1 MLEAVLMELNKL
13 IKQIQMP
20 APQTVHNWQGGAGCA
35 YSCLLSRVISS
46 SDRFVVYVASG
57 SEEVERVANELRFFG
72 FPDTDVLTFPEWE
85 TLPYDIFSPHDDL
98 ISDRLATASDLLQ
111 VTGGVLVV
119 SVRSLLQCMPPTEFV
134 RSQAFVFQKGQRFDI
149 QEERR
154 QLIQTGYRLVELV
167 LERGEFAV
175 RGSIIDIFP
184 MGSDRPI
191 RVDLD
196 DDLIDGIR
204 TFDPD
209 SQRTNTKLDAVRIL
223 PAKEFPLDDIAIARF
238 REGWHDAFDVD
249 VRHCSIYQE
258 VNDRIAA
265 QGLEYYLP
273 LFFQSTGTLLDYL
286 PEGSV
291 FVLSA
296 NVDESA
302 RNFWKELNVRY
313 ESLRHDIERP
323 ILPPERLFQQWQAVS
338 EGLKRHGILQLDL
351 GTKKKQGKVII
362 ETRAIPNV
370 RAELLR
376 TDPGRNLRRF
386 LEATAC
392 RVLITAESP
401 GRLVHL
407 QEFLRR
413 NGMDAIE
420 CLDFSTWLDTG
431 PALGIVIG
439 PVDRGFAF
447 DDVVVISEAQ
457 IFDREFEGRSK
468 NLRSAVDPELII
480 RNLTHLTVDTPVVH
494 VEHGIGRYKGLEI
507 LVIDGYPSE
516 FLALEYADSAKL
528 YVPVSSLD
536 LISRYA
542 GAGPESAPLHRLGS
556 EKWAKEKR
564 RAAEKA
570 RDVAAELLDVYA
582 RREMAEGFAFP
593 RPDADFERFCDEFP
607 FELTVDQRNAI
618 DATVEDLTRGRS
630 ADRLICGDVGFGKT
644 EVAMRAAYIASQA
657 GKQVAVLVPTT
668 LLAQQHYE
676 TFRDRF
682 SQWPQQIEVVS
693 RMRQE
698 GDVTRLKD
706 QLSGGAIDI
715 IIGTHRLL
723 TADFEFKNLGLIII
737 DEEHR
742 FGVRQKERLKS
753 IRTSADVLSM
763 TATPIPRT
771 LNMAISGMRDLS
783 IIATPPSK
791 RLAIK
796 TFVIRKNQQ
805 VIREAIEREISRGGQ
820 IFYLHNDVRSIE
832 QVAEELAH
840 NYPEARV
847 AVGHGQMPKR
857 RLEKAMAD
865 FYHRRA
871 NLLVCSTIIENG
883 IDVPNANTI
892 VIDRADKFGLAQLHQ
907 LRGRVGRST
916 RQAYAYLLTPHPKA
930 VTRDARKRLDAIE
943 ASGELGIGFTLSTY
957 DLEIRGAGELLG
969 DDQSGQIETVGYTM
983 FMEMLERAVAAIREG
998 KIPHLDVPLP
1008 EAREVNLHSLALIPE
1023 SYVRDADMRLIL
1035 YKRIAG
1041 ADSDSELDELKIEM
1055 VDRFGDMPIAL
1066 SNLLRMSQIK
1076 LSAIEVGI
1084 KRIDVGPAKGRVEFA
1099 DDTPVDPLALVKLVR
1114 ESPETYNLMDGNR
1127 VRVNRV
1133 LETELARFEFV
1144 EAFLK
1149 ALRPKDSSP
1158 QRPT

>member
-1 MLEAVLMELNKL
+1 MDLKNL
-13 IKQIQMP
+13 IKQIQVP
-20 APQTVHNWQGGAGCA
+20 APHVVHNWQGGAGCA
-35 YSCLLSRVISS
+35 YSCLLAPLISS
-46 SDRFVVYVASG
+46 SDRFFVYVASS
-57 SEEVERVANELRFFG
+57 SEEVERVANELLFFG
-72 FPDTDVLTFPEWE
+72 VPSAHVLTFPEWE
-85 TLPYDIFSPHDDL
+85 TLPYDVFSPHDDL
-98 ISDRLATASDLLQ
+98 ISDRLATSFDLLQ
-111 VTGGVLVV
+111 VTSGVLVV
-119 SVRSLLQCMPPTEFV
+119 SVRSLLQCMPPTQFV
-134 RSQAFVFQKGQRFDI
+134 RSQSFVCQLGQRFNI
-149 QEERR
+149 QEERQR
-154 QLIQTGYRLVELV
+154 LIQTGYRLVELV

-196 DDLIDGIR
+196 DELIDGIR
-204 TFDPD
+204 TFDPE
-209 SQRTNTKLDAVRIL
+209 SQRTVSRLDAVRLL
-223 PAKEFPLDDIAIARF
+223 PAKEFPLDDAGIARF
-238 REGWHDAFDVD
+238 RESWHDAFDVD
-249 VRHCSIYQE
+249 VRRCPIYQE
-258 VNDRIAA
+258 VKDRVAA
-265 QGLEYYLP
+265 QGLEYYMP
-273 LFFQSTGTLLDYL
+273 LFFESTGTLLDYL
-286 PEGSV
+286 PEACV
-291 FVLSA
+291 FVLSG
-296 NVDESA
+296 NVEESA
-302 RNFWKELNVRY
+302 RYFWKELEVRY
-313 ESLRHDIERP
+313 ESLRHDVERP
-323 ILPPERLFQQWQAVS
+323 ILAPERLFQKWQAVS
-338 EGLKRHGILQLDL
+338 KELKRHGRVQLDP
-351 GTKKKQGKVII
+351 GEKKKQQVVNLR
-362 ETRAIPNV
+362 THAMPSV
-370 RAELLR
+370 RAELKR
-376 TDPGRNLRRF
+376 DDPGGILRRY
-386 LEATAC
+386 LETTSS

-401 GRLVHL
+401 GRLAHL

-413 NGMDAIE
+413 STIDAIE
-420 CLDFSTWLDTG
+420 CVDFSTWLDTG
-431 PALGIVIG
+431 PALGVVIG

-457 IFDREFEGRSK
+457 IFDREFEGRKK
-468 NLRSAVDPELII
+468 NLRPAVDPELII
-480 RNLTHLTVDTPVVH
+480 RNLTDLSVDTPVVH

-507 LVIDGYPSE
+507 LVIDGHPAE
-516 FLALEYADSAKL
+516 FLTLEYAEDAKL
-528 YVPVSSLD
+528 YVPVASLD

-542 GAGPESAPLHRLGS
+542 GADHESAPLHKLGS
-556 EKWAKEKR
+556 DKWAKEKQ

-582 RREMAEGFAFP
+582 RREMADGFAFP
-593 RPDADFERFCDEFP
+593 RPDADYERFCEEFP

-618 DATVEDLTRGRS
+618 DATVEDLTRVRS

-682 SQWPQQIEVVS
+682 SRWPQQIEVVS

-715 IIGTHRLL
+715 VIGTHRLL
-723 TADFEFKNLGLIII
+723 TADFDFKDLGLIII

-753 IRTSADVLSM
+753 IRASADVLSM

-771 LNMAISGMRDLS
+771 LNLAISGMRDLS
-783 IIATPPSK
+783 IIATPPAK

-805 VIREAIEREISRGGQ
+805 LIREAIHREISRGGQ
-820 IFYLHNDVRSIE
+820 IFYLHNDVRTIE
-832 QVAEELAH
+832 RVAEELAH
-840 NYPEARV
+840 SFPEARV

-865 FYHRRA
+865 FYHRRS

-969 DDQSGQIETVGYTM
+969 DDQSGQIETVGYAM
-983 FMEMLERAVAAIREG
+983 YMEMLERAVAAIREG

-1008 EAREVNLHSLALIPE
+1008 DSREVNLHSLALIPE
-1023 SYVRDADMRLIL
+1023 SYVRNADIRLIL

-1041 ADSDSELDELKIEM
+1041 AGSDHELDELRIEM

-1076 LSAIEVGI
+1076 LSATEVGI
-1084 KRIDVGPAKGRVEFA
+1084 KRIDVGPVKGRVEFTN
-1099 DDTPVDPLALVKLVR
+1099 DTTVDPLALVKLVR

-1127 VRVNRV
+1127 LRVNRI
-1133 LETELARFEFV
+1133 LETESARFKFV
-1144 EAFLK
+1144 EKFLED
-1149 ALRPKDSSP
+1149 LRPKSLSP
-1158 QRPT
+1158 QKMT